1 MQYHLPSDFSLE
13 SIKNYFSVFTPP
25 LPQLYDFTEIAE
37 QYLWFVDSFGTDLT
51 EDNYSQLIMNQP
63 LQMQVR
69 ISVRDSMNAVHHY
82 TLKLGDRIQ
91 MLVTD
96 IQNCPFVQLPMKIT
110 VNKEDMDPTTFIWD
124 LLKYSVTLR
133 ATEVHMMRVFSFLA
147 Y

>member
-1 MQYHLPSDFSLE
+1 M
-13 SIKNYFSVFTPP
+13 
-25 LPQLYDFTEIAE
+25 
-37 QYLWFVDSFGTDLT
+37 WFVDSFGTDLT

>member
-1 MQYHLPSDFSLE
+1 M
-13 SIKNYFSVFTPP
+13 
-25 LPQLYDFTEIAE
+25 
-37 QYLWFVDSFGTDLT
+37 WFVDSSGTDLT

-69 ISVRDSMNAVHHY
+69 ISVRDPMNAVHHY
-82 TLKLGDRIQ
+82 TPKLTDRVQ

-110 VNKEDMDPTTFIWD
+110 ANKEDVNPTTFIWD

-133 ATEVHMMRVFSFLA
+133 ATEVHLMIVFYSSVLKMFLRLFCRKITLPLA
-147 Y
+147 QNLC

>member
-1 MQYHLPSDFSLE
+1 M
-13 SIKNYFSVFTPP
+13 
-25 LPQLYDFTEIAE
+25 
-37 QYLWFVDSFGTDLT
+37 WFVDSFGTDLT

-91 MLVTD
+91 MLVTE
-96 IQNCPFVQLPMKIT
+96 IQNGPFVQLPMKIT